1 MSKEQNN
8 PAEQPVADLP
18 KGFPPELIPLY
29 DWWKKEGRSW
39 LVTLAVAAAVVVAFY
54 GTKHW
59 IRARQD
65 AASSALAAASTAD
78 ELETVVAQ
86 YGSSK
91 AGASMKLRL
100 AKAYY
105 DEGRYQDAYDLY
117 SKLVGSEPEG
127 LKDAVTI
134 GLAFSLEGLKKYEE
148 ARDAF
153 AKYAADE
160 ANAKSYL
167 LFAAKLGAARC
178 KAQAGDKEGAIK
190 DLEALKEKCEKDS
203 MDESRI
209 DSLIDAC
216 KRWEPRSLFD
226 AANEAAKQLD
236 AAAPA
241 AAPAPAAEK
250 PAEKPA
256 EPAPA
261 AAPAPAAEK
270 LAEKPAEPAP
280 AAPAKAE

>member
-1 MSKEQNN
+1 MSKEQNT

-29 DWWKKEGRSW
+29 DWWKKEGKSW
-39 LVTLAVAAAVVVAFY
+39 LVSLAIAAAVVGAFY
-54 GTKHW
+54 GAKHW
-59 IRARQD
+59 IKARQA
-65 AASSALAAASTAD
+65 AASSALSEASTAD

-91 AGASMKLRL
+91 AGAAMKLRL

-105 DEGRYQDAYDLY
+105 DEGRYQDAYDVY
-117 SKLVGSEPEG
+117 SKLDGSEPEG
-127 LKDAVTI
+127 LKDAVKI
-134 GLAFSLEGLKKYEE
+134 GLAFSLEGLKKFEE

-167 LFAAKLGAARC
+167 LLAAKLGAARC

-203 MDESRI
+203 MDEARI

-226 AANEAAKQLD
+226 AANAAAAQLD

-250 PAEKPA
+250 PAE
-256 EPAPA
+256 
-261 AAPAPAAEK
+261 
-270 LAEKPAEPAP
+270 PAP

>member
-29 DWWKKEGRSW
+29 DWWKKEGKSW
-39 LVTLAVAAAVVVAFY
+39 LVSLAIAAAVVGAFY
-54 GTKHW
+54 GAKHW
-59 IRARQD
+59 IKARQA
-65 AASSALAAASTAD
+65 AASSALASAITAD
-78 ELETVVAQ
+78 ELETAVAQ

-105 DEGRYQDAYDLY
+105 DEGRFQDAYDLY

-127 LKDAVTI
+127 FKDYVTM

-160 ANAKSYL
+160 ANAKGIFL
-167 LFAAKLGAARC
+167 LTAKLGAARC
-178 KAQAGDKEGAIK
+178 KAQAGDKEGAVK

-203 MDESRI
+203 MDEMRI

-226 AANEAAKQLD
+226 AANAAAAQLD

-241 AAPAPAAEK
+241 AAPAAAEPAPADK

-261 AAPAPAAEK
+261 APA
-270 LAEKPAEPAP
+270 AEKPAEKPAQ
-280 AAPAKAE
+280 